1 MNIREGKTMKEKG
14 KIFVVLLAL
23 GSMLWFN
30 QAAQAQAREE
40 FTGSLISFNG
50 PRLQTAFFTLRISG
64 QTSDDEARRY
74 LGILQENGQD
84 RALDAVRREDLGSF
98 SVGSQLGR
106 TLNVVRESM
115 VDGKRRIFIVFERWM
130 RFAELRGGYRSQD
143 YPFGVI
149 ELFIDPRTG
158 RGEGT
163 YIAAARIRYDR
174 NSRSG
179 QDQVEIENFATYP
192 VKMVNVRQRIR

>member
-1 MNIREGKTMKEKG
+1 MKNTG
-14 KIFVVLLAL
+14 KIFVVLLAFCSGL
-23 GSMLWFN
+23 FFN
-30 QAAQAQAREE
+30 QSVSAQARDE
-40 FTGSLISFNG
+40 FTGSLISYNG
-50 PRLQTAFFTLRISG
+50 PQLQTAFFTLRING
-64 QTSDDEARRY
+64 QTSDADARRY

-84 RALDAVRREDLGSF
+84 RALSAIRREDLGSF
-98 SVGSQLGR
+98 SVGSQVGR

-115 VDGKRRIFIVFERWM
+115 VDGRRRIFIVFERWM

-149 ELFIDPRTG
+149 ELYIDPRTG

-174 NSRSG
+174 DNRTN
-179 QDQVEIENFATYP
+179 QEQVEIENFATYP
-192 VKMVNVRQRIR
+192 VKMVNVRQRSR